1 MHCSYLLLPG
11 LILACPALLKT
22 QNLVPNFSFESLED
36 APNMWMLNDTH
47 FHAFMKDWNSPT
59 EGSPDIFHN
68 RIKDKFRHERPNVDM
83 LPYRPRSGFVMTGI
97 KGYGCKS
104 GTMHCKEYLQV
115 ELLKPMVPGKRYSVS
130 FWVNPIATSV
140 RINNWGAAFSTKAK
154 RALTVLNLGGI
165 VPSIHTDTIVYGR
178 KPSDWSRIAG
188 TFVADSVYT
197 HLLIG
202 NFFSDEETRAM
213 PVPNGLR
220 YAYYL
225 VDDVIVRPF
234 KNGEPPKDDWS
245 SITLGIAYEL
255 PLALFQFDRA
265 ELDPEA
271 LPGLEELA
279 YFLKYRPDLKATI
292 LGHTDPA
299 GTELYNLK
307 LSEARANA
315 VAAYLQVNG
324 VPGHNLQCMGL
335 GASRPRAD
343 NSTEEGRRLNRRVEV
358 VIGRVTDNTEDS
370 KEN

>member
-1 MHCSYLLLPG
+1 MHWLYLRLLG
-11 LILACPALLKT
+11 LAFVYPALLRT

-68 RIKDKFRHERPNVDM
+68 RIKDKFRHTRPNVDM
-83 LPYRPRSGFVMTGI
+83 FPYRPRSGFVMTGI

-115 ELLKPMVPGKRYSVS
+115 ELLKPMEPGKRYSVS

-140 RINNWGAAFSTKAK
+140 RINNWGAAFSTGPK
-154 RALTVLNLGGI
+154 RALTALNLGGI
-165 VPSIHTDTIVYGR
+165 VPSIYCDTIVYGR
-178 KPSDWSRIAG
+178 KPSDWSRISGA
-188 TFVADSVYT
+188 FVADSAYT

-225 VDDVIVRPF
+225 VDDVTVRPV
-234 KNGEPPKDDWS
+234 KGGEAPRDDWS
-245 SITLGIAYEL
+245 SIPLDSVFEL
-255 PLALFQFDRA
+255 PLALFHFDRA
-265 ELDPEA
+265 DLNPEA
-271 LPGLEELA
+271 LPGLDELA

-292 LGHTDPA
+292 FGHTDPA
-299 GTELYNLK
+299 GTETYNLK
-307 LSEARANA
+307 LSEARARA
-315 VAAYLQVNG
+315 VADYLRENG
-324 VPGHNLQCMGL
+324 VTAENLHCIGL
-335 GASRPRAD
+335 GAAQPRAD
-343 NSTEEGRRLNRRVEV
+343 NGTEDGRRLNRRVEV
-358 VIGRVTDNTEDS
+358 VIERATE
-370 KEN
+370 